1 MEKDYIEEIT
11 HTGYIEIGNMKMYA
25 IVTKTGKR
33 LITASDV
40 FSAIGKSRRGDV
52 RVEGLPAFIGA
63 KNLLPFIDTELRESL
78 QPILYKSK
86 NGRIT
91 EAYDATIIPRVADL
105 YVEAHGVGS
114 LTKGQEQV
122 YERSLIL
129 IRALAKVGII
139 ALVDEVTGY
148 QYDRDSQNLQKLLSA
163 YISKDLMK
171 WQARFPVEYYE
182 QIYKLYSISEKFDP
196 RNPKR
201 PQWIGN
207 FTNKYVYG
215 IFPEDVMN
223 EIRKR
228 NPLKETPRGT
238 SFRGHRHF
246 QHLTENIGLPQ
257 LDKHLAKLIGVMQLS
272 NDVNDFDKNFNK
284 VFEKDIDRRRLQD
297 EIKNGNNPLF

>member
-1 MEKDYIEEIT
+1 MTDNYIEEVT
-11 HTGYIEIGNMKMYA
+11 HTGYIEIGTMKMYA
-25 IVTKTGKR
+25 LVTKSGKR

-63 KNLLPFIDTELRESL
+63 KNLLPFIDDDLRKSL

-86 NGRIT
+86 NGRTT
-91 EAYDATIIPRVADL
+91 EAYDATIIPKVADL

-114 LTKGQEQV
+114 LTKGQEPV

-163 YISKDLMK
+163 YISEDLMK
-171 WQARFPVEYYE
+171 WQARFPIEYYE
-182 QIYKLYSISEKFDP
+182 EIYNLYGISEKFDP
-196 RNPKR
+196 QNPKR

-215 IFPEDVMN
+215 IFPDEVMD
-223 EIRKR
+223 EIKRR
-228 NPLKETPRGT
+228 NPTKESPRGT
-238 SFRGHRHF
+238 MFRNHKHF

-272 NDVNDFDKNFNK
+272 EGISDFEKNFNK
-284 VFEKDIDRRRLQD
+284 VFERDLDRKRLQD
-297 EIKNGNNPLF
+297 DIKNGNNPLF

>member
-1 MEKDYIEEIT
+1 MDNKYIEDVT
-11 HTGYIEIGNMKMYA
+11 HTGYIEIGDMKMYA

-33 LITASDV
+33 LISASDV
-40 FSAIGKSRRGDV
+40 FSAIGKSRRGDK

-63 KNLLPFIDTELRESL
+63 KNLLPFIDKELKKSL
-78 QPILYKSK
+78 QPVRYKSK
-86 NGRIT
+86 NGKIS
-91 EAYDATIIPRVADL
+91 EAYDATIIPKVADL

-114 LTKGQEQV
+114 LTKGQESV

-163 YISKDLMK
+163 YISEDLMK
-171 WQARFPVEYYE
+171 WQARFPIEYYE
-182 QIYKLYSISEKFDP
+182 QIYKLYSISERFDP
-196 RNPKR
+196 KNPKR
-201 PQWIGN
+201 PQWIGR

-215 IFPEDVMN
+215 VFPDDVMN

-228 NPLKETPRGT
+228 NPIKENPRGI
-238 SFRGHRHF
+238 SYRGHRHF
-246 QHLTENIGLPQ
+246 QHLTENTGLPQ

-272 NDVNDFDKNFNK
+272 NSIDDFETNFNK
-284 VFEKDIDRRRLQD
+284 VFEKDIDRKRLQD